1 MIQITISDLSHLSYK
16 QQVQLYYSM
25 DLVLGGHGSAMAN
38 VMFMIPHSVLIE
50 CNPPF
55 FYEMCF
61 ANVAWL
67 SRVHYISVTN
77 YNSQYLPSKL
87 KDGESAYLKGT
98 IFKKRREYAQYNIY
112 PNSLQVVSAVDDA
125 VEYLFRWRSVYQ
137 INKEWSRVFY

>member
-1 MIQITISDLSHLSYK
+1 MIKITISDLSHLSYK